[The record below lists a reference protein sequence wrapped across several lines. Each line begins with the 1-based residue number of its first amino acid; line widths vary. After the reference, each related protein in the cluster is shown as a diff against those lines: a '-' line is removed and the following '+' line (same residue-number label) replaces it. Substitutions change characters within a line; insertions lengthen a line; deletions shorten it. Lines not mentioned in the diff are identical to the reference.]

1 VATGGQ
7 RADPIVARG
16 SPAGWSAWLRGLLE
30 HGDQQLAA
38 LGLTL
43 AVGFAAGLLSL
54 YLFAALAF
62 EVLRKQ
68 TDLLD
73 LAVLA
78 WLQQFKTPALD
89 VLARAASFMG
99 SEGVAVLGLLLLV
112 GFGLRGR
119 WGAAIGLILAAGG
132 AQLLNDVLKGEFHR
146 VRPAPVIGMLPV
158 QAFSFPSGHAME
170 SAAFYTFLA
179 YLGWR
184 ILDGWARGTFVAAL
198 VLLVLA
204 VGVSRLYLGAHFF
217 TDVIAG
223 YLAGF
228 LWADA
233 VILGGQAL
241 ARRRA
246 LPAAPTLAEPDTR
259 AGPRAPA

>member
-1 VATGGQ
+1 MATPER
-7 RADPIVARG
+7 RADPLVARG
-16 SPAGWSAWLRGLLE
+16 SPAGWGAWLRTLLD
-30 HGDQQLAA
+30 HGDQRLAA

-43 AVGFAAGLLSL
+43 AVGFAAGLVSL

-62 EVLRKQ
+62 EVMRKQ

-78 WLQQFKTPALD
+78 WLQQFKSPALD
-89 VLARAASFMG
+89 SLARAASYMG
-99 SEGVAVLGLLLLV
+99 SEGVAILAVVLLV
-112 GFGLRGR
+112 VFGLRGR
-119 WGAAIGLILAAGG
+119 WGAAVGLLLAAGG
-132 AQLLNDVLKGEFHR
+132 AQLLDNVLKGSFQR
-146 VRPAPVIGMLPV
+146 VRPAPVIGMIPV

-184 ILDGWARGTFVAAL
+184 ILHGWLRGAFVAAL
-198 VLLVLA
+198 AALVLA
-204 VGVSRLYLGAHFF
+204 VGVSRLYLGVHYF

-246 LPAAPTLAEPDTR
+246 LPAAPPSPQPDAA
-259 AGPRAPA
+259 AGSRT